1 MKKIIFFL
9 LSLFFIT
16 QINAQADFIE
26 LGSRQ
31 YNLLDRLEIKLQK
44 DSVLNFSM
52 VKPYD
57 RKVITERLEY
67 IDCLHKAGA
76 VKLSKVDVYNLDLA
90 LKNNFDWRKNL
101 GDTTLKFKNLW
112 GKEHKTNPY
121 YFGVKRG
128 DFSFYSHFMYNFQL
142 GKESV
147 SSAKLYN
154 NSRGIF
160 QWRGQVSKRIGYYT
174 YTTDNQLRNPLYV
187 REYTT
192 KNYAVP
198 GFGYFKGDVSSGS
211 TAPIDAFEVKGGIMI
226 NAAKGIDL
234 QFAFDKV
241 FIGNGYRSLILSDFS
256 NNYLFLKVN
265 TRFWKINYTNLFA
278 QMINRDGVYGDTVYP
293 KKFMTF
299 HSLDIQV
306 TKWLNIGLFE
316 NIMFGRKN
324 GYDLNYLNP
333 MIFMVAM
340 GHQVGSPDK
349 ATIGMNFK
357 ANAIKKTQLYGQVII
372 NEFVLGE
379 VLKYSKGWWANK
391 QALQLGFKTIDVFGV
406 SNLDVQGELNIVRP
420 FVYTSKDNFSSYT
433 HYNQAL
439 AHPLGANFKELI
451 GIVRYQPIPKL
462 VLQAKVIYF
471 KQGLD
476 SAGANM
482 GNNILLP
489 YTTRPYDYGWKTGS
503 GIKATGLLAQ
513 ASVTYEL
520 LPNIFLDADYIIRK
534 YKRENSTDAN
544 TNIFNVGFRMNLR
557 KREYDF

>member
-1 MKKIIFFL
+1 MKKIFFFL
-9 LSLFFIT
+9 LNLFFFQ

-26 LGSRQ
+26 LGSTQ

-57 RKVITERLEY
+57 RKIITERLEY
-67 IDCLHKAGA
+67 IDSLYKAG
-76 VKLSKVDVYNLDLA
+76 VLKLSKVDLYNLDLA
-90 LKNNFDWRKNL
+90 LKNNFDWRKNR
-101 GDTTLKFKNLW
+101 GDTSLQFKNLW
-112 GKEHKTNPY
+112 GKQHKTNPF

-128 DFSFYSHFMYNFQL
+128 DFSFYSHLMYNFQL
-142 GKESV
+142 GKESI
-147 SSAKLYN
+147 SSAKLHN

-160 QWRGQVSKRIGYYT
+160 QWRGQVTKRIGYYT
-174 YTTDNQLRNPLYV
+174 YTTDNQMRNPLYV
-187 REYTT
+187 REYST

-198 GFGYFKGDVSSGS
+198 GFGYFKGNVSQGS

-278 QMINRDGVYGDTVYP
+278 QMINRDGVFGDTVYP

-306 TKWLNIGLFE
+306 TKWLNLGFFE

-357 ANAIKKTQLYGQVII
+357 ANAFKNTQLYGQVII

-391 QALQLGFKTIDVFGV
+391 QALQLGFKAIDVFGV
-406 SNLDVQGELNIVRP
+406 NNLDVQGEVNMVRP

-439 AHPLGANFKELI
+439 AHPLGANFKEII

-462 VLQAKVIYF
+462 VLQGKIIYF

-476 SAGANM
+476 SAGNNM
-482 GNNILLP
+482 GNNVLLP
-489 YTTRPYDYGWKTGS
+489 YTTRPYDYGWEIGS

-520 LPNIFLDADYIIRK
+520 LPNIFLDADYIIRN
-534 YKRENSTDAN
+534 YQRDNSADVN